1 MFSSNQTKQRKYI
14 KLRRAEEENAVE
26 QQARLDEQ
34 IAKERG
40 FETRVSNL
48 SKLAKRVAS
57 ETFTVDKFKYG
68 ADASYEDFSK
78 TVKRIT
84 GLDPLSLSKAARLV
98 WKDLNS
104 PEFIQSL
111 NEWML
116 DEADRL
122 KSSGLTDDQA
132 NRKLYEEVQ
141 KAVYSSDKIKN
152 EIMDALAKLEANT
165 KVIGDYTKLGQSKL
179 LAAQRRQAAADQR
192 AADKF
197 NRDQEIIA
205 AQDLTSAQAVAQA
218 AEVNTKKK
226 AGRPKGPG
234 KAKRVNLD

>member
-48 SKLAKRVAS
+48 SKLAKRVAG

-122 KSSGLTDDQA
+122 KSSGLTDDQS

-179 LAAQRRQAAADQR
+179 LAAQRRQAAVEQR

-197 NRDQEIIA
+197 NREQEEKFTTAEALARA
-205 AQDLTSAQAVAQA
+205 AQ
-218 AEVNTKKK
+218 VNTKKK
-226 AGRPKGPG
+226 PGRPSGPG
-234 KAKRVNLD
+234 KQKRINLD